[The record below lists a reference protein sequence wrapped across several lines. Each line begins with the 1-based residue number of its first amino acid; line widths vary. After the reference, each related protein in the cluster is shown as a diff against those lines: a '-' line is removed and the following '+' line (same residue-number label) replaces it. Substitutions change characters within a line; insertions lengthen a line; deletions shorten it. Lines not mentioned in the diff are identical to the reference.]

1 MSTTMRPVTGSSA
14 IIAEGYDPATRTL
27 TLRFAK
33 AKEDTVIEDVSPET
47 YYAFLAAPSKGKFFH
62 ERLRT

>member
-1 MSTTMRPVTGSSA
+1 MSTPMRTVVGSTA
-14 IIAEGYDPATRTL
+14 ITAEGYDPKTRTL

-33 AKEDTVIEDVSPET
+33 AKQDTVIEDVSPET

-62 ERLRT
+62 ERLKP